1 MQAAIFPTLGGPE
14 VIQLATIPAPVV
26 GPNDVLVQVLAVAVN
41 HVDTF
46 VRSGGFK
53 TALAEP
59 HVVGRDMV
67 GTVLQCGSAVTQFTV
82 GQQVWTNSMGYDG
95 RPGVTSDQVAVPVE
109 RLYPVPVGVDP
120 IQLVAAVHSAAT
132 ASIVLNAEMHARTGE
147 TLLVEGAAG
156 HVGRKFVAL
165 GKIMGLH
172 VITTSAP
179 RDFAQLRQLG
189 SDQCLDYHADLA
201 DGVTELVDHVVDT
214 SGQVALQD
222 NLALLAEAGDVTL
235 ITAPADN
242 QFQFAVRQF
251 YTSRQR
257 LNGFVISHAT
267 QEELATAA
275 TQLNACFAAGKLL
288 EDDVLLKSFADVAWA
303 HQALA
308 DGTVHRQKIVLTP
321 KQK

>member
-1 MQAAIFPTLGGPE
+1 MRAAIFPTLGGPE
-14 VIQLATIPAPVV
+14 VIQVATVPEPTV
-26 GPNDVLVQVLAVAVN
+26 GPTDVLVQVLAVAVN

-67 GTVLQCGSAVTQFTV
+67 GTVLRCGSSVTQVTV

-95 RPGVTSDQVAVPVE
+95 RPGVTSEQVAVPAD
-109 RLYPVPVGVDP
+109 RLYPVPAGVDP

-132 ASIVLNAEMHARTGE
+132 ASIVLSAEMHAQSGE

-156 HVGRKFVAL
+156 HVGRKLVAL
-165 GKIMGLH
+165 GKIMGLR
-172 VITTSAP
+172 ILTTSAP
-179 RDFAQLRQLG
+179 RDFDQLQQLG
-189 SDQCLDYHADLA
+189 SDRCLDYHANLV
-201 DGVTELVDHVVDT
+201 DGVTETVDHAVDT
-214 SGQVALQD
+214 SGRVALQD

-242 QFQFAVRQF
+242 QFHFAVRQF

-257 LNGFVISHAT
+257 LNGFVISHST
-267 QEELATAA
+267 QGELATAA
-275 TQLNACFAAGKLL
+275 AQLNACFAEGKLL
-288 EDDVLLKSFADVAWA
+288 EDEVLLKSFTDAAWA

-308 DGTVHRQKIVLTP
+308 SGAVHRKKIVLTP
-321 KQK
+321 TQK

>member
-14 VIQLATIPAPVV
+14 VIQLATIPDPVV
-26 GPNDVLVQVLAVAVN
+26 GTNDVLVQVMAVAVN

-46 VRSGGFK
+46 VQSGGFK
-53 TALAEP
+53 TALAQP

-67 GTVLQCGSAVTQFTV
+67 GTVLACGSAVTQFTV

-95 RPGVTSDQVAVPVE
+95 RSGVTSDQVAVPVE
-109 RLYPVPVGVDP
+109 RLYPVPTGVDP

-132 ASIVLNAEMHARTGE
+132 ASIVLAVEMQVQTGE

-165 GKIMGLH
+165 GKAMGLR

-179 RDFAQLRQLG
+179 RDFDQLRQLG
-189 SDQCLDYHADLA
+189 SDQCLDYHASLA
-201 DGVTELVDHVVDT
+201 DGITVPVDHVVDT

-235 ITAPADN
+235 ITAPMDN
-242 QFQFAVRQF
+242 HFQFAVRQF

-267 QEELATAA
+267 QAELANAA
-275 TQLNACFAAGKLL
+275 KQLNTCFAEGQLL
-288 EDDVLLKSFADVAWA
+288 EDEVLLKAFTDAAWA

-321 KQK
+321 TEN